1 MRKIGIIGCGN
12 MGGAILAG
20 LWRNAE
26 DPSSVICADASEKA
40 LASVAERYPDVTIAK
55 DNASCAAE
63 SDLLILAVKP
73 QFLDGVLADIALPLR
88 QDTVLL
94 SIVAGKKI
102 EYLAKRLPA
111 GAKIVRA
118 MPNTPALVGKG
129 MTAYCASETVTAEEK
144 SAAADILGLLG
155 HAEEVPER
163 LMDTVTGLSGSSPAF
178 VYMMIE
184 AMADGAVLDG
194 MPRDMAYRFAA
205 QTVFGS
211 AAMVLETGEH
221 PGVLKDMVTSPAGT
235 TIEGIAVL
243 EERGF
248 RSALMEAVKAAADR
262 SREL

>member
-40 LASVAERYPDVTIAK
+40 LASVAERYPDVIIAEN
-55 DNASCAAE
+55 NAACAAE

-111 GAKIVRA
+111 GTKIVRA

-129 MTAYCASETVTAEEK
+129 MTAYCVSETVTEEEK
-144 SAAADILGLLG
+144 TAAGDVLRLLG
-155 HAEEVPER
+155 IAEEVPER

-211 AAMVLETGEH
+211 AAMVLETGKH

>member
-26 DPSSVICADASEKA
+26 DPSCVICADASEKA
-40 LASVAERYPDVTIAK
+40 LASVRERYPDVIIAEN
-55 DNASCAAE
+55 NAACAAE

-111 GAKIVRA
+111 GTKIVRA

-178 VYMMIE
+178 VYIMIE

-211 AAMVLETGEH
+211 AAMVLETGKH

>member
-12 MGGAILAG
+12 MGGAILSG
-20 LWRNAE
+20 LWRNVE
-26 DPSSVICADASEKA
+26 DPSSIICADASERA
-40 LASVAERYPDVTIAK
+40 RAAVAERYPDVTIAG
-55 DNASCAAE
+55 DNAECAAE

-88 QDTVLL
+88 TNTVVL

-102 EYLAKRLPA
+102 EYLAKRLPV
-111 GAKIVRA
+111 GTKIVRA

-129 MTAYCASETVTAEEK
+129 MTAYCASEAVTEEEK
-144 SAAADILGLLG
+144 AAAGDVLRLLG
-155 HAEEVPER
+155 IAEEVPER

-211 AAMVLETGEH
+211 AAMVLETGKH
-221 PGVLKDMVTSPAGT
+221 PGVLKDMVTSPGGT

-248 RSALMEAVKAAADR
+248 RSALIEAVKAAADR